1 VTDEEYEAKV
11 LSLIAEAVPPK
22 LRKSKITP
30 EMRLQHDLGLDSIGM
45 LALMFRF
52 EQEFKIDL
60 ATIDLGAALG
70 QMQTVGEA
78 LAVGRDVLERA
89 QAAAANE

>member
-1 VTDEEYEAKV
+1 VEDAEFEAKV
-11 LSLIAEAVPPK
+11 LSLIAEAVPAK
-22 LRKSKITP
+22 FRKSKITP
-30 EMRLQHDLGLDSIGM
+30 ELRLQHDLGLDSIGM

-52 EQEFKIDL
+52 EQEFRIDL

-89 QAAAANE
+89 QAVSNE

>member
-1 VTDEEYEAKV
+1 MEDEEFEAKV
-11 LSLIAEAVPPK
+11 LSLIAEGVPPK
-22 LRKSKITP
+22 FKKLKLTP
-30 EMRLQHDLGLDSIGM
+30 ELRLQHDLGLDSIGM

-52 EQEFKIDL
+52 EQEFRIDL

-89 QAAAANE
+89 QTTADE

>member
-1 VTDEEYEAKV
+1 MEDEEFEAKV
-11 LSLIAEAVPPK
+11 LSLIAEGVPPK
-22 LRKSKITP
+22 FKKSRITP

-52 EQEFKIDL
+52 EQEFRIDL
-60 ATIDLGAALG
+60 GTIDLGAALG

-89 QAAAANE
+89 QAAANE